1 MKNNQIVIVAIIFA
15 GLMAQS
21 CEKMNTKIEG
31 IGAITT
37 NSLHVDD
44 FTKISLEGADDVII
58 SYGPVQEVSVTGH
71 SNIISRI
78 KTDVSNGT
86 WFMELENG
94 NYGDY
99 ELTYYIT
106 VPTIEGVSNTGSG
119 NVRVSDPMSV
129 DQMEV
134 SLLGSGGFFGF
145 SLATSRCQ
153 VDIDGSGNCEISAN
167 NDLDVVID
175 GSGSVYYKGSPS
187 IHEDI
192 TGSGRV
198 VDANN

>member
-1 MKNNQIVIVAIIFA
+1 MKNNQIVIVAILIA
-15 GLMAQS
+15 GLVAQS
-21 CEKMNTKIEG
+21 CEKVYTKIEG
-31 IGAITT
+31 IGEITT

-44 FTKISLEGADDVII
+44 FTKISTEGADDVII

-78 KTDVSNGT
+78 QTEVSNGT
-86 WFMELENG
+86 WDIELERG

-106 VPTIEGVSNTGSG
+106 VPTIERVSNTGSG

-145 SLATSRCQ
+145 PLAASRCQ
-153 VDIDGSGNCEISAN
+153 VDIVGSGNCEITAG

>member
-1 MKNNQIVIVAIIFA
+1 MKNNQIIIVAIIFA

-21 CEKMNTKIEG
+21 CEKMNTRIEG

-119 NVRVSDPMSV
+119 NVRVSDPMSA

-145 SLATSRCQ
+145 PLAASRCQ
-153 VDIDGSGNCEISAN
+153 VDIVGSGNCEITAS
-167 NDLDVVID
+167 NDLDVVIE

-192 TGSGRV
+192 AGSGRV
-198 VDANN
+198 VNSNN

>member
-1 MKNNQIVIVAIIFA
+1 MKKTQITILAIIIA

-37 NSLHVDD
+37 NTLQVDEFD
-44 FTKISLEGADDVII
+44 KIRLEGADDVII

-71 SNIISRI
+71 PNIISRI
-78 KTDVSNGT
+78 QTDVSNGT
-86 WFMELENG
+86 WDIELERG
-94 NYGDY
+94 NYGSY

-106 VPTIEGVSNTGSG
+106 IPSIEEVSNTGSG
-119 NVRVSDPMSV
+119 NVTVLDSMSV
-129 DQMEV
+129 DVMKV
-134 SLLGSGGFFGF
+134 YLLGSGGFFGF
-145 SLATSRCQ
+145 PLSAYVCQ
-153 VDIDGSGNCEISAN
+153 VDISGSGECEITVR

-175 GSGSVYYKGSPS
+175 GSGNVYYKGSP
-187 IHEDI
+187 IIYEEI

-198 VDANN
+198 VNANN